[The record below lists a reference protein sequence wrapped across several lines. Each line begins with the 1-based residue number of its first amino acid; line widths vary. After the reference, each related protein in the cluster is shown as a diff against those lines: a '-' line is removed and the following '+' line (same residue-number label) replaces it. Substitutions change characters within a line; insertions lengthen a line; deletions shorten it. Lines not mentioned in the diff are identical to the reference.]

1 MIPMVMGIRI
11 IEKARRKLR
20 LFFPIILVWI
30 LLFTILIAFFP
41 LVLIAALILW
51 PGGQGRLLLAGYFM
65 LFSLIF
71 SLSGLHIQVEDR
83 ENQTLI
89 FFR

>member
-1 MIPMVMGIRI
+1 MIPMVMRINI
-11 IEKARRKLR
+11 IEKGRKKLR
-20 LFFPIILVWI
+20 IFFPIILVWI
-30 LLFTILIAFFP
+30 LLFAIWIAFFP
-41 LVLIAALILW
+41 LVMIAALILW
-51 PGGQGRLLLAGYFM
+51 PRGEGRLLLAAYCM
-65 LFSLIF
+65 IFSLIF